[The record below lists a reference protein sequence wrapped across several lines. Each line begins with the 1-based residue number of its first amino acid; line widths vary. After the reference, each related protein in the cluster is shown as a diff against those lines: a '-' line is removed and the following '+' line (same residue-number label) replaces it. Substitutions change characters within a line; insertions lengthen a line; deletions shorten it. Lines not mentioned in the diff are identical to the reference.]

1 MTLVKQTLYMTLR
14 HLRELWRQPWFVGVT
29 LVQPVIWLLLFGAL
43 FRKIVEIPGLHGHSY
58 IAFLAPG
65 VVVMTAMFNSA
76 WSGMALIEDLNRG
89 VTARFLVSPVRR
101 EALIA
106 GRLLKEAVVVVIQSV
121 IIVVLALIVGASFN
135 GGVAGVV
142 TLFAVSALLG
152 ATFGGLSNGFAL
164 IMRQEEA
171 LIGAVQFIVLPLTF
185 LSTTFL
191 QSNLMPDWIRH
202 VSDFN
207 PVNWAVIAG
216 RGAVS
221 SNPDWGLVGSRAAA
235 RLPGLRDESV
245 SELPEE
251 RLGARAGSVLN
262 QRLQAAAGLGHPQP
276 TQQFIRDVDVVD
288 AEVGTVIEDRD
299 RSLRGLGVGD

>member
-1 MTLVKQTLYMTLR
+1 MTVVRQTLYMTVR

-43 FRKIVEIPGLHGHSY
+43 FKRVVEIPGFRGGSY

-106 GRLLKEAVVVVIQSV
+106 GRLLKEAVVVVIQSL
-121 IIVVLALIVGASFN
+121 IIVVLALIVGASFRGGV
-135 GGVAGVV
+135 GGVAV
-142 TLFAVSALLG
+142 LFVISALLG
-152 ATFGGLSNGFAL
+152 AVFGALSNGFAL

-185 LSTTFL
+185 LSSTFL
-191 QSNLMPDWIRH
+191 QTSLMPNWIQH
-202 VSDFN
+202 VADFN
-207 PVNWAVIAG
+207 PVNWAVVAG
-216 RGAVS
+216 RGATS
-221 SNPDWGLVGSRAAA
+221 SNPDWGLVASRAGFLAA
-235 RLPGLRDESV
+235 LLLLTLAFATRAFQSYRRSV
-245 SELPEE
+245 
-251 RLGARAGSVLN
+251 
-262 QRLQAAAGLGHPQP
+262 
-276 TQQFIRDVDVVD
+276 
-288 AEVGTVIEDRD
+288 
-299 RSLRGLGVGD
+299 

>member
-1 MTLVKQTLYMTLR
+1 MTVIEQTLYMTLR

-43 FRKIVEIPGLHGHSY
+43 FKKVVEIPGFQGHSY

-101 EALIA
+101 DALIA

-121 IIVVLALIVGASFN
+121 IIVALALIVGASFD
-135 GGVAGVV
+135 GGVGGVV
-142 TLFAVSALLG
+142 VLFAVSALLG

-191 QSNLMPDWIRH
+191 QSHLMPGWIRH

-216 RGAVS
+216 RGAAS
-221 SNPDWGLVGSRAAA
+221 SHPDWGLVASRAGFLAA
-235 RLPGLRDESV
+235 LLLVCLWFATRAFRSYQRSV
-245 SELPEE
+245 
-251 RLGARAGSVLN
+251 
-262 QRLQAAAGLGHPQP
+262 
-276 TQQFIRDVDVVD
+276 
-288 AEVGTVIEDRD
+288 
-299 RSLRGLGVGD
+299 

>member
-1 MTLVKQTLYMTLR
+1 MTLIRETLDMTVR
-14 HLRELWRQPWFVGVT
+14 HLRELWRQPWFVAVT

-43 FRKIVEIPGLHGHSY
+43 FKKVVEIPGFHGDSY

-106 GRLLKEAVVVVIQSV
+106 GRLVKEAVVVVIQSL
-121 IIVVLALIVGASFN
+121 IIVAIALLAGASFPGGL
-135 GGVAGVV
+135 GGVAVLIG
-142 TLFAVSALLG
+142 VSALLG
-152 ATFGGLSNGFAL
+152 ATFGALSNGFAL

-185 LSTTFL
+185 VSTTFL
-191 QSNLMPDWIRH
+191 QSNLMPAWIRN

-207 PVNWAVIAG
+207 PVNWGVLAG
-216 RGAVS
+216 RAATS
-221 SNPDWGLVGSRAAA
+221 ADPDWGLVASRTALMVA
-235 RLPGLRDESV
+235 LLGLCVAFATRAFRSYQRSV
-245 SELPEE
+245 
-251 RLGARAGSVLN
+251 
-262 QRLQAAAGLGHPQP
+262 
-276 TQQFIRDVDVVD
+276 
-288 AEVGTVIEDRD
+288 
-299 RSLRGLGVGD
+299 